1 VLEKLD
7 SKKYPVPEDWPY
19 KEARKLFLNP
29 EITDP
34 KDIDLKWTQ
43 ADEEGV
49 VDYLVKQKGFRLLL
63 ILTL

>member
-1 VLEKLD
+1 VLEILD
-7 SKKYPVPEDWPY
+7 PKKYPVPSDWPY

-29 EITDP
+29 EVTDP

-49 VDYLVKQKGFRLLL
+49 VEYLVKQKGFRLPY
-63 ILTL
+63 IDN